1 MSTVDELA
9 RDMCVDPADVR
20 TLIGMYPGD
29 VLDVWEEEGVLS
41 RLIGEDL
48 RHVLSPAGERHIPEY
63 YLRQP
68 GWREFEAAE
77 EKWWARFEQR

>member
-9 RDMCVDPADVR
+9 RDMCVDPGDVR
-20 TLIGMYPGD
+20 ALIEMYPGD

-41 RLIGEDL
+41 PLIGEDL
-48 RHVLSPAGERHIPEY
+48 RQVLSPTGERHIPEY

-68 GWREFEAAE
+68 GWCEFEAAE
-77 EKWWARFEQR
+77 EKWWARFEGR